1 MAIDAREAAIKAKEY
16 LQSLD
21 VNTDPRTIQL
31 EEIELFEEEG
41 CWLITLSYISR
52 DNPYLFPPPK
62 EYKIFEIDY
71 ESGKVKSMKI
81 KQLK

>member
-1 MAIDAREAAIKAKEY
+1 MAIDAREAAKIAKEY

-31 EEIELFEEEG
+31 EEVELFEEEG
-41 CWLITLSYISR
+41 CWLITLSYISK
-52 DNPYLFPPPK
+52 DAPFYLGIVR
-62 EYKIFEIDY
+62 EYKIFEIDS

>member
-21 VNTDPRTIQL
+21 VHTDPRTIQL
-31 EEIELFEEEG
+31 EEVELSEDG
-41 CWLITLSYISR
+41 MYWLITLSYISK
-52 DNPYLFPPPK
+52 DTPFYLGLVR
-62 EYKIFEIDY
+62 EYKIFKIDLQ
-71 ESGKVKSMKI
+71 SGNVQSMKI